1 MPPCGNNFRNAAACT
16 CASALGS
23 YYVTVPCLHARAQV
37 LEAAGDNSLTH
48 PAVLKDKVTS
58 PAGTT
63 IVGLAELES
72 AGVRGALIRAVKAAA
87 RRSEEMG

>member
-1 MPPCGNNFRNAAACT
+1 MSVHRMRCG
-16 CASALGS
+16 LG
-23 YYVTVPCLHARAQV
+23 PAHHPRCRWAICCKPFGRARRQV

-63 IVGLAELES
+63 IVGLAELET